1 MRVLFVCL
9 GNICRSPTAE
19 GVFRSRL
26 DKAGLAERV
35 EVDSCG
41 TSDWHIGDP
50 PDSRAIAAAK
60 GRGVDLSQLRGR
72 QLEEEDFRRF
82 DYILAMDHM
91 NLKNLEAL
99 RPSDSQAHVG
109 LFMEFAGR
117 SDEAIPDP
125 YTGDEGHFEKVF
137 DMIETASDGLIEEL
151 RRRLDAA

>member
-26 DKAGLAERV
+26 DKAGLTQQV

-99 RPSDSQAHVG
+99 RPSDSQAHIS
-109 LFMEFAGR
+109 LFMAFAGR
-117 SDEAIPDP
+117 ANEEIPDP

-137 DMIETASDGLIEEL
+137 DMIEAASDGLIEEL
-151 RRRLDAA
+151 RGRLGTA

>member
-41 TSDWHIGDP
+41 TSDWHIGESPDP
-50 PDSRAIAAAK
+50 RAVAAAK
-60 GRGVDLSQLRGR
+60 SRGVDLSRLRGR
-72 QLEEEDFRRF
+72 QLCEDDFRRF
-82 DYILAMDHM
+82 DYILGMDHM
-91 NLKNLEAL
+91 NLEKLEAM
-99 RPSDSQAHVG
+99 RPAKSQAHVG
-109 LFMEFAGR
+109 LFLDFAGR

-125 YTGDEGHFEKVF
+125 YTGDDRGFEKVL
-137 DMIETASDGLIEEL
+137 DLIEAASDGLIDEL
-151 RRRLDAA
+151 RRHLDRA